1 MGIRGD
7 RMIPPIASNF
17 VAGETPEAALA
28 HVEGLND
35 RGVAGILNLLGE
47 HYEERPPADAD
58 ADAYVDLVKAIA
70 ERGVDACVSVKS
82 SQIGLDVGD
91 DVFEE
96 NLARIVEA
104 ANAPGATGPDGTGTF
119 VWIDMEDHETTHVT
133 LDAFERHAIATDG
146 NVGVCVQ
153 ANLKRTRE
161 DLERLADL
169 PGKVRLV
176 KGAYDEPAELS
187 YEEKARVD
195 ESYRDCLA
203 YLFEAFD
210 DGIAVGSHD
219 PGMIEHAKELH
230 ADHGTPYEVQ
240 MLTGVRES
248 AQFELAAEDDVEV
261 YQYIP
266 YGTKWFSYF
275 YRRIRERKS
284 NALFALRAVVG
295 N

>member
-1 MGIRGD
+1 
-7 RMIPPIASNF
+7 MIPPIASNF
-17 VAGETPEAALA
+17 VAGETPAAALA
-28 HVEGLND
+28 HVESLND

-58 ADAYVDLVKAIA
+58 ADAYVDLVEAIA
-70 ERGVDACVSVKS
+70 DRNLDACVSVKP

-91 DVFEE
+91 DAFRE

-104 ANAPGATGPDGTGTF
+104 ASDSASGDSEGTGTF
-119 VWIDMEDHETTHVT
+119 VWIDMEDHETTDVT
-133 LDAFERHAIATDG
+133 LDAFERHAVETDG

-176 KGAYDEPAELS
+176 KGAYDEPAAIS
-187 YEEKARVD
+187 YKEKSRVD

-203 YLFEAFD
+203 YMFEAFD
-210 DGIAVGSHD
+210 DGVAVGSHD
-219 PGMIEHAKELH
+219 PAMIEHATELH
-230 ADHGTPYEVQ
+230 AEHGTPYEVQ
-240 MLTGVRES
+240 MLMGVRE
-248 AQFELAAEDDVEV
+248 AEQFDLAADPDVDAAV

-275 YRRIRERKS
+275 YRRVRERKS

-295 N
+295 R